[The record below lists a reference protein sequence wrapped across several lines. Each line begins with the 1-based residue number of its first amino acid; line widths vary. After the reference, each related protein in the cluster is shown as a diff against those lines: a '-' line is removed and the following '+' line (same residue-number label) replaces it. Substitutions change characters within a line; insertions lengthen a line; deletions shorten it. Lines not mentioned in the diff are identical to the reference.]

1 VTLQESVRSFVR
13 LLVCSFASF
22 VVRLFV
28 CVWRS
33 YRRCLRL
40 LLVALVRGFRWLAAS
55 VMAIVAF
62 VPCLVYV
69 AFVRDFRLLVR
80 VL

>member
-1 VTLQESVRSFVR
+1 MTLQESVRSFV
-13 LLVCSFASF
+13 CSFGVVRRS

-55 VMAIVAF
+55 VIAIVAF